1 MKLKQS
7 LKLIE
12 KALRLNKRYQN
23 TDVFKNLCELCVC
36 VLTHNALQYLLFIL
50 LFFLPNF
57 WKNWQWFSRVCSVLF
72 VEVRESK
79 IRLVSLNTLENSHL
93 FILLI
98 FVQNACDQLKH
109 KQILEHARKMP
120 VSI

>member
-57 WKNWQWFSRVCSVLF
+57 WKNWQWFSRVCLVLF
-72 VEVRESK
+72 VEVREPK
-79 IRLVSLNTLENSHL
+79 IRLVSLNTLENSRL